1 MVSLHIEIGC
11 PPGGIRPNTH
21 LINLITNLQSSRNND
36 IAKWATEYI
45 KNPPDCSILFG
56 DMSCFLEIE
65 SNIKDEVQNFFKTKL
80 TELYYSG
87 DIRWASW

>member
-21 LINLITNLQSSRNND
+21 LMNLITNLQSSQNND

-65 SNIKDEVQNFFKTKL
+65 SNIKDEVQNFFKTEL
-80 TELYYSG
+80 TKLYYSG
-87 DIRWASW
+87 AIRWASW